1 MKCIHEYEKW
11 LSVERRL
18 SQHTV
23 SSYIRDVCDFYTFLQ
38 RHYESEGLEVIRCVK
53 PADVRS
59 WVVSMNERKRARSSI
74 RRSVSSVR
82 SFYRFLRIVYDVDNT
97 AAQSVSV
104 ALGVQKIPQALSVKQ
119 VQELLCVRSEE
130 WKEARTVAL
139 VALLY
144 GAGLRIS
151 EALSLCWKDFS
162 RGDTMR
168 IRGKGGKERLVALL
182 SFVQDKIKAWRLMS
196 PVPCEEWQ
204 RVFVGDRL
212 GALSPA
218 VALRILL
225 KRGRSLNGVIHV
237 TPHVMRHSFATHL
250 LECGGDVRMIQELLG
265 HASVVSTQRYVHA
278 GLPHMRRVY
287 TQLHPRGAKK
297 R

>member
-1 MKCIHEYEKW
+1 MKYLEEYARW

-18 SQHTV
+18 SACTV
-23 SSYIRDVCDFYTFLQ
+23 LAYVCDVKNFFTFLQ
-38 RHYESEGLEVIRCVK
+38 GHSECEGDEAVRTVK

-59 WVVSMNERKRARSSI
+59 WIVSMDKQGHARSSV

-82 SFYRFLRIVYDVDNT
+82 SFYNFLRVVHGIHNV
-97 AAQSVSV
+97 AAQCISV
-104 ALGVQKIPQALSVKQ
+104 AIGTQKIPQALSVEQ
-119 VQELLCVRSEE
+119 VRALLCVRCEG
-130 WKEARTVAL
+130 WKEARTLAL

-144 GAGLRIS
+144 GTGLRIS
-151 EALSLCWKDFS
+151 EALDLCWKDFD
-162 RGDTMR
+162 RGDIMR

-182 SFVQDKIKAWRLMS
+182 SFVQEKINAWRLVS
-196 PVPCEEWQ
+196 PVPCEGRQ

-218 VALRILL
+218 VALRLL
-225 KRGRSLNGVIHV
+225 LQRGRGLDGVVHV

-250 LECGGDVRMIQELLG
+250 LEHGGDVRMIQELLG
-265 HASVVSTQRYVHA
+265 HASVVSTQRYMHA